1 MYFKGKR
8 FVFQYSSLSCSCN
21 WNFIIFYYSFNS
33 IETTN
38 SEIELTENDL
48 IAYLENNLSDE
59 LLYEYCILEDKKEDD
74 ELSDEFDYLFEY
86 DIDYILLLTNLKL
99 NIMYTKTTLIALL
112 CPLFMFSQNILDK
125 KREKIEIEK
134 IAYITKALN
143 LSSEEAQV
151 FWPLYNKY
159 SDKKNEIDIKRM
171 KEFAKVKDNR
181 SSLTEK
187 EIGSIINKQ
196 LKMEQE
202 ILDLKVNYNKEFQKV
217 ISNTQISKLYHAE
230 LEFRKN
236 SLEEYQKG
244 IGHNNYINTL

>member
-1 MYFKGKR
+1 M
-8 FVFQYSSLSCSCN
+8 
-21 WNFIIFYYSFNS
+21 
-33 IETTN
+33 T
-38 SEIELTENDL
+38 L
-48 IAYLENNLSDE
+48 ITP
-59 LLYEYCILEDKKEDD
+59 
-74 ELSDEFDYLFEY
+74 F
-86 DIDYILLLTNLKL
+86 LLTNLKL

-134 IAYITKALN
+134 IAYITKALD

-159 SDKKNEIDIKRM
+159 SDKKNEINIKRM

-230 LEFRKN
+230 LEFRKKLLRRISKRN
-236 SLEEYQKG
+236 RS
-244 IGHNNYINTL
+244 